1 MLLLFG
7 IVIPLFIMCL
17 TVEPV
22 TKAFELRV
30 MVSENEF
37 LSSLSYN
44 TINKLEMIAIYYEL
58 GGKVR
63 LDRYNYLM
71 FRRYFLETR
80 GREINE

>member
-17 TVEPV
+17 TIEPV

-30 MVSENEF
+30 MVSKNEF

-71 FRRYFLETR
+71 FRRYYLETR
-80 GREINE
+80 GKEIE

>member
-17 TVEPV
+17 TIEPV

-30 MVSENEF
+30 MVSKNEF
-37 LSSLSYN
+37 LDSLSYN

-71 FRRYFLETR
+71 FRRYYLETR
-80 GREINE
+80 GKEIE